1 MRWRNWGI
9 LGGSNALRRIGVNPC
24 SPPTSGSGPMNAP
37 ALRRELG
44 LADLVLLNVAA
55 VVSVRWIAAAAHV
68 GPGVLLLWLLAILLY
83 FLPCALAVVELAT
96 RFPGEG
102 GYYLWTREAFG
113 ARHAF
118 VCGWMAWWSN
128 LVFFPNLALAAS
140 GAAIYLWAGENRAMV
155 LALSLL
161 IFWVPVLTNI
171 AGLRIGKWGPNL
183 GGACTVLAGAVLI
196 GSAGLVAWRY
206 GAANS
211 FAPAALRPAWD
222 HDKLNFWSQIALAL
236 VGIELGAVLG
246 GEVKRPLRDL
256 PRAAFLASFA
266 IAALFVLGAAA
277 ILILVPAADVNIV
290 TGVVQAAQAAGAK
303 LGAPWLAPWM
313 AVVVTLALTGNLAS
327 WVAGAARL
335 PFVIGLDR
343 HLPAAFGRVHPRFG
357 TPHVAL
363 LAEGVA
369 GTILLLAAQVGETAR
384 SAYLLLVDLTI
395 LATMIP
401 YLYQFAALLRL
412 ARDPLRG
419 SRPEHVLVPGG
430 RPGLLA
436 AGCSGFGTTLL
447 AALLS
452 VVPPPGVAGAWWFA
466 AKTLGGTL
474 AALCIGW
481 LFYLRGKRRI

>member
-1 MRWRNWGI
+1 MN
-9 LGGSNALRRIGVNPC
+9 
-24 SPPTSGSGPMNAP
+24 SPT
-37 ALRRELG
+37 LRRELG

-102 GYYLWTREAFG
+102 GYYLWTRQAFG
-113 ARHAF
+113 ERHAF

-128 LVFFPNLALAAS
+128 LVFFPNLALATA
-140 GAAIYLWAGENRAMV
+140 GMAVYLWAGENRAVV
-155 LALSLL
+155 LTLSLV
-161 IFWVPVLTNI
+161 IFWLPVLTNL

-183 GGACTVLAGAVLI
+183 GGVCTFLAGVLLVAC
-196 GSAGLVAWRY
+196 GALVAWRY

-211 FAPAALRPAWD
+211 FAQSALLPAPD
-222 HDKLNFWSQIALAL
+222 FDKLNFWSQIALAL

-246 GEVKRPLRDL
+246 AEVKRPLRDL
-256 PRAAFLASFA
+256 PRAALLASFV
-266 IAALFVLGAAA
+266 IAALFLLGTAA
-277 ILILVPAADVNIV
+277 LLMLVPAADVNIV
-290 TGVVQAAQAAGAK
+290 TGIVQAAEVAGAR
-303 LGAPWLAPWM
+303 LGAAWLAPLM
-313 AVVVTLALTGNLAS
+313 AVIVTLALTGNLAS
-327 WVAGAARL
+327 WVAGAARF
-335 PFVIGLDR
+335 PFVIGVDR
-343 HLPAAFGRVHPRFG
+343 HLPAAFGRLHPRFG

-363 LAEGVA
+363 LTEGIV
-369 GTILLLAAQVGETAR
+369 GTVLLLAAQVGETAR
-384 SAYLLLVDLTI
+384 GAYLLLVDLTI

-419 SRPEHVLVPGG
+419 SLPEHVLVPGG

-447 AALLS
+447 AAVLS
-452 VVPPPGVAGAWWFA
+452 VIPPPGLTNGWWFA

-474 AALCIGW
+474 LALLVGW
-481 LFYLRGKRRI
+481 LFYRRGSNRARI